1 VASGLLALLDDV
13 VAIAKVAAAS
23 VDDIAAQATKAGAKA
38 AGVVVDD
45 AAVTPRY
52 LVGFAAK
59 RELAI
64 IWKIALGSIKNK
76 IVFLLPAALFLNWAA
91 PWSVTPLLMI
101 GGAYLCYEGAEKL
114 YAALAP
120 HGAHKHEEH
129 IAPSAVSPEELEA
142 QKVAGAIRTDFIL
155 SAEIMAITLAA
166 TPPGSVAMQA
176 AVLAAVAFGITILVY
191 GAVALIV
198 KADDVGLALA
208 ASERPVASVF
218 GLRDPGVG
226 EPGAADRTLAR
237 LTKPLGRG
245 LVVGMPYFLSFLSAL
260 GVVAMAWVGGGILLH
275 GLHEFGVHAPGDII
289 SGIAAAGGVIAP
301 GAAGLVNWIVNAVAS
316 ALFGLAAGALMIPLV
331 HLAAPLTRLVT
342 GWVRRSK
349 TPIST

>member
-1 VASGLLALLDDV
+1 MASGLLALLDDV

-23 VDDIAAQATKAGAKA
+23 VDDIAAQAAKAGAKA

-52 LVGFAAK
+52 VVGFAAK

-76 IVFLLPAALFLNWAA
+76 IVFLLPAALFLSWAA

-114 YAALAP
+114 YAAIAP
-120 HGAHKHEEH
+120 HGAQKHEEH
-129 IAPSAVSPEELEA
+129 IAPSAASAEELEA

-166 TPPGSVAMQA
+166 IPPGSVAMQA
-176 AVLAAVAFGITILVY
+176 AILAAVAFGITIIVY

-208 ASERPVASVF
+208 ASERPMASIF
-218 GLRDPGVG
+218 GLRDPGAG
-226 EPGAADRTLAR
+226 SPGRADKALAR
-237 LTKPLGRG
+237 LTKPIGRG
-245 LVVGMPYFLSFLSAL
+245 LVVGMPYFLSFLSAV

-275 GLHEFGVHAPGDII
+275 GLHEFGVHAPGHVIEV
-289 SGIAAAGGVIAP
+289 ATAAGAKMAP
-301 GAAGLVNWIVNAVAS
+301 DLAGIVSWIINAVAS
-316 ALFGLAAGALMIPLV
+316 ALFGLAAGGLMIPLV
-331 HLAAPLTRLVT
+331 HLAAPLTRTVT
-342 GWVRRSK
+342 GWARRSK
-349 TPIST
+349 SPLST